1 MYQLQKLKVTNE
13 KQRDGLTVRWSPRAL
28 GPAQLL
34 SQMALLPGGVGNT
47 KQRTIAGVLKR

>member
-34 SQMALLPGGVGNT
+34 SQMALLPPGVGNT